1 MTKEYMKQ
9 VPTDELKPCPFC
21 GSEAKLWE
29 YPQAL
34 HTHINP
40 KKTTYYKAKCMNP
53 DCNVWHPSWDDQQ
66 VAIDR
71 WNTRAERTCKMELN
85 QLAGMYQCSECGEY
99 SVTAAWQKKQGHLN
113 WCAKCGAKVVCDD

>member
-1 MTKEYMKQ
+1 MTE
-9 VPTDELKPCPFC
+9 VKPCPLC
-21 GSEAKLWE
+21 GPESFVVPLTRKPFSPDAPLWTAVVKCEDCGISLSRTDVTMELALEACIE
-29 YPQAL
+29 A
-34 HTHINP
+34 
-40 KKTTYYKAKCMNP
+40 
-53 DCNVWHPSWDDQQ
+53 
-66 VAIDR
+66 